1 MLEHM
6 SDILASLRTS
16 NVSLRWLLLQS
27 SGSQKKL
34 RAAVASAA
42 PPGNDL
48 LTLLLEISQLEDEAR
63 HWHASKPQMQ
73 TLTAVPGIRL
83 E

>member
-1 MLEHM
+1 MQEEYLLEHM
-6 SDILASLRTS
+6 ADILASLRTS

-42 PPGNDL
+42 PPGNDV
-48 LTLLLEISQLEDEAR
+48 LTLLLEISQLEDEAG
-63 HWHASKPQMQ
+63 HWQSI
-73 TLTAVPGIRL
+73 TIS
-83 E
+83 